1 MNGVDDYFYTIE
13 SREITREN
21 MSSSMLN
28 ECDISVIFIPDE
40 SVRKLVCNPLHDFM
54 TDDDK
59 EWPLYMITKII
70 PETTVKLV
78 RSFAGLDDAK
88 KHLEEI
94 HKLIDDEDAYSYYGF
109 IVKEEI
115 YGKEHIPEGFQRIY
129 AYDGYK
135 WTEKFI

>member
-40 SVRKLVCNPLHDFM
+40 SVRKLVYNPLHDFM

-59 EWPLYMITKII
+59 EW
-70 PETTVKLV
+70 
-78 RSFAGLDDAK
+78 SGL
-88 KHLEEI
+88 
-94 HKLIDDEDAYSYYGF
+94 
-109 IVKEEI
+109 
-115 YGKEHIPEGFQRIY
+115 
-129 AYDGYK
+129 
-135 WTEKFI
+135 